1 MHVYQSTIGYV
12 IWSTQEPSVCPNS
25 LANYRRREILLYWF
39 DISNRTGAKSSQPYQ
54 MGRWCHWF
62 YGWSIL
68 TYRMHPIQWVKPQ
81 TTTGIIT
88 IQWSI
93 TSFASLLPLR
103 LYIARINFPGSWHE
117 AQVNQSLIRQVVHN
131 IGDYKICVDQGFP
144 RSGDLLNK
152 FVGPISRRSRENI
165 EPHNGSAI
173 IRRHN
178 TYVSLHQAC
187 EWGSRPC

>member
-131 IGDYKICVDQGFP
+131 IGDKKIVWIKGSHVQGISWTNIWTPFHDGLVKIYNLRIEGP
-144 RSGDLLNK
+144 S
-152 FVGPISRRSRENI
+152 FVNTTLMYRYVMLV
-165 EPHNGSAI
+165 NGA
-173 IRRHN
+173 
-178 TYVSLHQAC
+178 L
-187 EWGSRPC
+187 